1 MSAANRAAALSVHF
15 EADDLF
21 VLAHAEG
28 FGSYD
33 DARQTLAG
41 GVSLSFKGE
50 WVSLV
55 CPGRAPKRLCPSDSD
70 ECGRWP
76 ADADRSSQEDQWA
89 AQLPIP
95 VFLALR
101 PDTARFRPVWAAVME
116 WESGA
121 DGRFSRMTASA
132 SGSIDTL
139 APR

>member
-1 MSAANRAAALSVHF
+1 MGGARRAAALSVHF

-28 FGSYD
+28 FGCFD
-33 DARQTLAG
+33 RAQRALAAG
-41 GVSLSFKGE
+41 LSLSFEGE

-89 AQLPIP
+89 AQLSIP
-95 VFLALR
+95 VFLSFR
-101 PDTARFRPVWAAVME
+101 PDASLFRPTWAAVME
-116 WESGA
+116 WEKGA
-121 DGRFSRMTASA
+121 DGRFSRMIASA